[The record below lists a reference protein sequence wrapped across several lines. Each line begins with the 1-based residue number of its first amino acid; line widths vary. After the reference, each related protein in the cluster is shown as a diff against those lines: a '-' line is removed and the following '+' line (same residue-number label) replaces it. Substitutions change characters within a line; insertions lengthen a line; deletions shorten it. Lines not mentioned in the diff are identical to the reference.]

1 MALARIK
8 KGDFVVVTSGGSKG
22 QTGKVLRVNARDS
35 LVFIEKVN
43 VVKRAVKPQ
52 GERPGG
58 VVEKEAPVHLSNVA
72 LWDAATGAAVYTKTA
87 VGADGTRVRVNS
99 ADGSTVA

>member
-8 KGDFVVVTSGGSKG
+8 KGDVVVVTSGGSKG
-22 QTGKVLRVNARDS
+22 QTGKVLRVNARDG
-35 LVFIEKVN
+35 LVLIEKVN

-72 LWDAATGAAVYTKTA
+72 LWDASAGVVVYTKTA
-87 VGADGTRVRVNS
+87 VGADGSRVRVNL

>member
-8 KGDFVVVTSGGSKG
+8 KGDIVVVTSGGSKG
-22 QTGKVLRVNARDS
+22 QTGKVLRVNARDG
-35 LVFIEKVN
+35 LVVVEKVN

-72 LWDAATGAAVYTKTA
+72 LWDAAAGVVVHTKTV
-87 VGADGTRVRVNS
+87 VGTDGSRVRVNV
-99 ADGSTVA
+99 ANGTTVA